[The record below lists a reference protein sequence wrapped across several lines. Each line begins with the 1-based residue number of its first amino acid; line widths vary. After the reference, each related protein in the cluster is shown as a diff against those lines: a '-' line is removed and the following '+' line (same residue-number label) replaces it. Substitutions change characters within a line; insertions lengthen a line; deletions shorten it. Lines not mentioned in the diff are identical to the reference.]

1 MMGMWPPED
10 GSDDDGWVAGGSD
23 GGEKVRLPKSKFKS
37 SKRRRSENYYVI
49 LIGPFIGTAVK
60 LKRRCGVRGGT
71 DI

>member
-37 SKRRRSENYYVI
+37 SKRRRSEI
-49 LIGPFIGTAVK
+49 IT
-60 LKRRCGVRGGT
+60 
-71 DI
+71 